1 MSKLLKAGI
10 WRLTH
15 NKVFVSMIVLTV
27 IVAITFIINSCINNF
42 KYGVDNLIFSYIN
55 LIGFFIAIFTSLF
68 VGSEYDYGTIRNK
81 IVVGHSRVSIY
92 ISTLII
98 NIVVAIFLELIYIL
112 VTMLIGIPILGEFTL
127 TISQIITTLLYLV
140 VTIIGYTSIF
150 TFVTLI
156 CSEITLSTV
165 INIVLIL
172 VMFVSTQFLIQVV
185 NAREYSYSTSYGEN
199 GEIISQE
206 IIGKNPNYPGEN
218 VKEIC
223 KRILYTI
230 PTGQADIILNNMEN
244 TDKQILLYS
253 TGMSVAISL
262 LGIITF
268 NKKELK

>member
-15 NKVFVSMIVLTV
+15 NKVFVSMIVLTI
-27 IVAITFIINSCINNF
+27 IVAIAFIINSCINNY

-55 LIGFFIAIFTSLF
+55 FIGFFIAMFTSLF

-81 IVVGHSRVSIY
+81 IIVGHSRLNIY
-92 ISTLII
+92 LSTLII
-98 NIVVAIFLELIYIL
+98 NIIFAIFLQLIYIL
-112 VTMLIGIPILGEFTL
+112 VIIFVGIPILGSFTS
-127 TISQIITTLLYLV
+127 TISQIVTTLFFL
-140 VTIIGYTSIF
+140 IF
-150 TFVTLI
+150 TIVCYTTIFSFVTLI
-156 CSEITLSTV
+156 CSEITLSTI

-172 VMFVSTQFLIQVV
+172 VMFVVTQFLMQIVES
-185 NAREYSYSTSYGEN
+185 REFVYSTSYGEN
-199 GEIISQE
+199 GEILSQE

-223 KRILYTI
+223 KRILCTI
-230 PTGQADIILNNMEN
+230 PTGQVDIILNNMEN

-253 TGMSVAISL
+253 TGVSIVISL
-262 LGIITF
+262 LGIIIF